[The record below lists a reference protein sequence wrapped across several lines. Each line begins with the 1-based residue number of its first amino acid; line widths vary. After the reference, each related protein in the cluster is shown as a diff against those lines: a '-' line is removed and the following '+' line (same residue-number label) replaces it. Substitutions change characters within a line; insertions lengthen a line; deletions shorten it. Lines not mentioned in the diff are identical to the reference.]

1 MVEIKYINS
10 NAGIENGFELDFDAR
25 KYIPEKYW
33 QGDIFDTERLFYL
46 DLIEKSELFTCD
58 REGWADCGM
67 DHYQCSYKE
76 YKFSMSVEYGIC
88 MFFVD
93 LGYLAHL
100 SEIAEALKNLIIII
114 KTKE

>member
-10 NAGIENGFELDFDAR
+10 NAGIQNGFELHFDFR

-33 QGDIFDTERLFYL
+33 QGDIFDIEKSFYF
-46 DLIEKSELFTCD
+46 DLMEKSELFTCD
-58 REGWADCGM
+58 REGFDFLGIG
-67 DHYQCSYKE
+67 HYWCSYKE
-76 YKFSMSVEYGIC
+76 IKFTMSEDYGIC
-88 MFFVD
+88 TFFVD

-100 SEIAEALKNLIIII
+100 SEIAEALKNLII